1 MSTRAS
7 PTRAP
12 AFVRPVHLE
21 APYRPDVRLD
31 CADPYNPAV
40 ALTVRDI
47 LAVPGFA
54 LRLVA
59 GEADASRP
67 VRWVHAS
74 ELEDPTPWL
83 KGGELL
89 LTTGAAV
96 GATPARQRAYVR
108 RLSEAGLAGLGF
120 GLGFGHDR
128 VPRAVVTTAEQL
140 GFPVFE
146 VPYPVPFIAITEA
159 VFTRL
164 VAEQYDVLQRAVDA
178 EQTLTRSA
186 MDGEGL
192 EGVANALARATGGW
206 ALLLDLHGIPLAA
219 TSPAARQRA
228 HRIWEELRASR
239 PEGTGFSLTILDR
252 GHHVAVQPIGAQ
264 GRVEAFLAVGKPEAP
279 TQFDRIVA
287 AHALSLFAIELAK
300 SRAVAEAERRLQG
313 DFFDGLAAGATAA
326 PEVARGLARFGF
338 GRDALV
344 VVLAF
349 EGDAEAEAGAGAE
362 AAGADQADLAYA
374 CEDELSRAGSPY
386 LISRHDAGVHVLVL
400 EDRSR
405 DIDDLRKRVEERL
418 GSGVRI
424 GAGAA
429 VEPTETGRSLREARY
444 ALQVCRLEG
453 WGAAGFEDL
462 GTYRLLLSMAE
473 PDALRAFADA
483 MLAPLDAYDREHG
496 GELQASLRAFLQ
508 HNARWETAAADLFV
522 HRHTLRY
529 RMRKVEELTGR
540 DLSSSFDRME
550 FWLAL
555 RARELLEAQG

>member
-1 MSTRAS
+1 
-7 PTRAP
+7 
-12 AFVRPVHLE
+12 VG
-21 APYRPDVRLD
+21 
-31 CADPYNPAV
+31 
-40 ALTVRDI
+40 LTVRDI

-59 GEADASRP
+59 GEANASRP

-96 GATPARQRAYVR
+96 GATPARQRAYVK
-108 RLSEAGLAGLGF
+108 RLAEARLAGLGF

-128 VPRAVVTTAEQL
+128 VPRALVTTAEQL

-178 EQTLTRSA
+178 EQTLTRAA

-206 ALLLDLHGIPLAA
+206 ALLLDLHGIPVAA
-219 TSPAARQRA
+219 TSAAARQRA
-228 HRIWEELRASR
+228 PRVWEELRASR
-239 PEGTGFSLTILDR
+239 PEGTGFSVTIVDR

-279 TQFDRIVA
+279 TQLDRIVA

-313 DFFDGLAAGATAA
+313 DFFDALAAGSTPA
-326 PEVARGLARFGF
+326 PETARGLARFGF
-338 GRDALV
+338 ARDARV
-344 VVLAF
+344 VVLSF
-349 EGDAEAEAGAGAE
+349 EADGAAT
-362 AAGADQADLAYA
+362 DQPDLAYA
-374 CEDELSRAGSPY
+374 CEDELSRAGAPY
-386 LISRHDAGVHVLVL
+386 LISRHDAGVHVLLV
-400 EDRSR
+400 EDPSR
-405 DIDDLRKRVEERL
+405 DLDDLRKRVEERL
-418 GSGVRI
+418 GASVRA
-424 GAGAA
+424 GAGGA
-429 VEPTETGRSLREARY
+429 VQPAETGRSLREARY

-555 RARELLEAQG
+555 RARELLDVQA

>member
-1 MSTRAS
+1 
-7 PTRAP
+7 
-12 AFVRPVHLE
+12 
-21 APYRPDVRLD
+21 
-31 CADPYNPAV
+31 V
-40 ALTVRDI
+40 ALTVRDL
-47 LAVPGFA
+47 LAVPGLA

-59 GEADASRP
+59 GEQNIGRP

-89 LTTGAAV
+89 LTTGASV
-96 GATPARQRAYVR
+96 GATPARQRAYVK
-108 RLSEAGLAGLGF
+108 RLAAAGLAGLGF
-120 GLGFGHDR
+120 GLGFSHDR
-128 VPRAVVTTAEQL
+128 VPKAVVTTAEQF

-159 VFTRL
+159 VFSRV

-192 EGVANALARATGGW
+192 EGIAAALARAIGGW
-206 ALLLDLHGIPLAA
+206 ALLLDLHGMPLAT
-219 TSPAARQRA
+219 TSQAARQRQP
-228 HRIWEELRASR
+228 RIWEELKVSR
-239 PEGTGFSLTILDR
+239 PEGTGFSVTIVDR
-252 GHHVAVQPIGAQ
+252 GHHVWVQPVGAQ
-264 GRVEAFLAVGKPEAP
+264 GRVEAFLAVGKPDSP
-279 TQFDRIVA
+279 TQLDRIVT

-313 DFFDGLAAGATAA
+313 DFFDALAAGAMPAA
-326 PEVARGLARFGF
+326 EMARGLARFGF
-338 GRDALV
+338 GKAGNV
-344 VVLAF
+344 VVLSL
-349 EGDAEAEAGAGAE
+349 EGGEPG
-362 AAGADQADLAYA
+362 DLAYA
-374 CEDELSRAGSPY
+374 AEDELSRADAAY
-386 LISRHDAGVHVLVL
+386 LISRHDGGVHVLVT
-400 EDRSR
+400 EDPGR
-405 DIDDLRKRVEERL
+405 DLDDLRKRIEERL
-418 GSGVRI
+418 GAYVRL
-424 GAGAA
+424 GAGGA
-429 VEPTETGRSLREARY
+429 VEPAETSRGLREARY

-453 WGAAGFEDL
+453 WGSAGFDDL

-483 MLAPLDAYDREHG
+483 MLAPLDAYDRDHG

-508 HNARWETAAADLFV
+508 HNARWETAAAELFV

-555 RARELLEAQG
+555 RARELLQAQAES

>member
-1 MSTRAS
+1 
-7 PTRAP
+7 
-12 AFVRPVHLE
+12 
-21 APYRPDVRLD
+21 
-31 CADPYNPAV
+31 V
-40 ALTVRDI
+40 ALTVRDL
-47 LAVPGFA
+47 LAVPGLA

-59 GEADASRP
+59 GEQNIGRP

-89 LTTGAAV
+89 LTTGASV
-96 GATPARQRAYVR
+96 GATPARQRAYVK
-108 RLSEAGLAGLGF
+108 RLAAAGLAGLGF
-120 GLGFGHDR
+120 GLGFSHDR
-128 VPRAVVTTAEQL
+128 VPKAVVTTAEQF

-159 VFTRL
+159 VFSRV

-192 EGVANALARATGGW
+192 EGIAAALARAIGGW
-206 ALLLDLHGIPLAA
+206 ALLLDLHGMPLAT
-219 TSPAARQRA
+219 TSQAARQRQP
-228 HRIWEELRASR
+228 RIWEELKVSR
-239 PEGTGFSLTILDR
+239 PEGTGFSVTIVDR
-252 GHHVAVQPIGAQ
+252 GHHVWVQPVGAQ
-264 GRVEAFLAVGKPEAP
+264 GRVEAFLAVGKPDSP
-279 TQFDRIVA
+279 TQLDRIVT

-313 DFFDGLAAGATAA
+313 DFFDALAAGAMPAA
-326 PEVARGLARFGF
+326 EMARGLARFGF
-338 GRDALV
+338 GKAANV
-344 VVLAF
+344 VVLSL
-349 EGDAEAEAGAGAE
+349 EGGEPG
-362 AAGADQADLAYA
+362 DLAYA
-374 CEDELSRAGSPY
+374 AEDELSRADAAY
-386 LISRHDAGVHVLVL
+386 LISRHDGGVHVLVT
-400 EDRSR
+400 EDPGR
-405 DIDDLRKRVEERL
+405 DLDDLRKRIEERL
-418 GSGVRI
+418 GAYVRL
-424 GAGAA
+424 GAGGA
-429 VEPTETGRSLREARY
+429 VEPAETSRGLREARY

-453 WGAAGFEDL
+453 WGSAGFDDL

-483 MLAPLDAYDREHG
+483 MLAPLDAYDRDHG

-508 HNARWETAAADLFV
+508 HNARWETAAAELFV

-555 RARELLEAQG
+555 RARELLQAQAES